1 MKFKNGPKKKTSA
14 APYQVQR
21 SEYKRK
27 LVPMQLN
34 VTNAVIL
41 RSQLHYLNLFVLQ
54 KNTEMLKEL
63 KAKQVSLIC
72 AKLQESVFFLKPN
85 KISAPQIAK
94 IVRKAK
100 TRSVTFGICLH
111 SFLFSQR

>member
-1 MKFKNGPKKKTSA
+1 MCDHL
-14 APYQVQR
+14 
-21 SEYKRK
+21 KRK

-41 RSQLHYLNLFVLQ
+41 RNQLHYLNLFVLQ

-72 AKLQESVFFLKPN
+72 AKL
-85 KISAPQIAK
+85 
-94 IVRKAK
+94 
-100 TRSVTFGICLH
+100 
-111 SFLFSQR
+111 

>member
-1 MKFKNGPKKKTSA
+1 MSGHL
-14 APYQVQR
+14 
-21 SEYKRK
+21 KRK

-41 RSQLHYLNLFVLQ
+41 RSQLHYLDLFVLQ

-72 AKLQESVFFLKPN
+72 EALRKCFFKAQQN
-85 KISAPQIAK
+85 FSAPN
-94 IVRKAK
+94 
-100 TRSVTFGICLH
+100 S
-111 SFLFSQR
+111 